1 MRIGYLHLGTSIH
14 GINRYGRLLAQESHK
29 RSNLT
34 VIEAEV
40 MLTGDRSKNLK
51 MLACAAQQLSQAD
64 VVHIQFSYFNDQLW
78 GAGWAQLDH
87 LKAFLKNCSSPV
99 IVTLHDVYYSSN
111 RIQEVLKQT
120 LFQLKSKF
128 SRFKTNQEEAPPTP
142 LSRQIARPAKVW
154 WINTFGAAT
163 ATLKELTKH
172 ADLVLVCSH
181 EEARRVRNRVN
192 PKKLKIIPHFVEN
205 RTISTTYSEARKYLN
220 LTDKKVVT
228 ILGFIFPS
236 KGHQLLIE
244 SIPYLPSDVQ
254 IIFAG
259 STDTAKEHSNILKK
273 LAHEKGVQHRLKFTG
288 YLSEQQLEFYLKAT
302 DLAICAFKNFS
313 ASGSI
318 STWISVERPILA
330 FNLPQ
335 IMEYNKIEKDAI
347 QIFEPYSPKALA
359 TAIQN
364 FLRQDPKDQA
374 RKIESLKQKIS
385 LSNILDKHLDLY
397 ELARDSHVIS
407 TFKS

>member
-1 MRIGYLHLGTSIH
+1 MRIGYLHLGTSEH

-29 RSNLT
+29 RSDLT
-34 VIEAEV
+34 VIEAEI
-40 MLTGDRSKNLK
+40 MLTDNQSKNLK

-64 VVHIQFSYFNDQLW
+64 IVHIQFSYFNDQLW
-78 GAGWAQLDH
+78 GTGWAQLEH

-99 IVTLHDVYYSSN
+99 IVTLHDVYYSPN
-111 RIQEVLKQT
+111 GIQEVLKHT

-128 SRFKTNQEEAPPTP
+128 GHFKTNQEETPPISF
-142 LSRQIARPAKVW
+142 SRQIARATKVW

-172 ADLVLVCSH
+172 AHLVLVCSH
-181 EEARRVRNRVN
+181 EEARRLRNRVN
-192 PKKLKIIPHFVEN
+192 PKKLKIIPHFVET
-205 RTISTTYSEARKYLN
+205 RTISTTYSEAREHLK
-220 LTDKKVVT
+220 LTGKKVVT
-228 ILGFIFPS
+228 ILGFIFPA

-244 SIPYLPSDVQ
+244 SIPYLPSDIQ

-259 STDTAKEHSNILKK
+259 STDIAKEYSNSLKR
-273 LAHEKGVQHRLKFTG
+273 LAYEKGVQHRLKFTG
-288 YLSEQQLEFYLKAT
+288 YLSEEQLELYLKAT
-302 DLAICAFKNFS
+302 DLAICAFKDFS

-318 STWISVERPILA
+318 STWISVECPILA
-330 FNLPQ
+330 YNLPQ

-347 QIFEPYSPKALA
+347 QIFEPYSPRALA

-364 FLRQDPKDQA
+364 CLRQDPKDQA

-397 ELARDSHVIS
+397 KLARNS
-407 TFKS
+407 T